1 MKFKTIY
8 DTIIKILVN
17 NPITRNYKIQKVESV
32 LEICDIDKVKEITVK
47 HYIDKDNVFLNTGND
62 KTDKILNRFL
72 DTMNKNFD
80 KEDLKNLYD
89 NIIWVLLKK
98 KFTFKNHGDYD
109 LIDNVIKGNKE
120 DVITH
125 ELLHLYSNP
134 YDETNDSGGFSYN
147 IVDYS
152 IGLGLD
158 EGYTELLN
166 RRYFNSETKTS
177 YENQIITCEYLEK
190 IVDQK
195 NMEKMY
201 LNANLHGL
209 IKELKKYYSLQEIER
224 FIIAVDF
231 THEYDHKKL
240 NNYENGVLY
249 EQFET
254 IISFLFKGYCK
265 LLKKQNIEK
274 ECLES
279 YLNEYIYEITNKYNI
294 KVEDSFIEE
303 LQLIVSD
310 ELNENIKLNIQIMKI
325 KKMGVLL

>member
-125 ELLHLYSNP
+125 ELLHLSSNP

-152 IGLGLD
+152 IVLGLD

>member
-1 MKFKTIY
+1 MKFKAIY
-8 DTIIKILVN
+8 DTIIKIIVN
-17 NPITRNYKIQKVESV
+17 NPITRNYKIQKVESI
-32 LEICDIDKVKEITVK
+32 LEICDINKVKEMTVD
-47 HYIDKDNVFLNTGND
+47 HYIDKDNVFVNTGND

-98 KFTFKNHGDYD
+98 KFTLKNHGDYN
-109 LIDNVIKGNKE
+109 LIENVIRGNKE

-125 ELLHLYSNP
+125 ELFHLSSNP
-134 YDETNDSGGFSYN
+134 YDETDDHCGFSYT
-147 IVDYS
+147 IDDYL
-152 IGLGLD
+152 IGVGLN

-166 RRYFNSETKTS
+166 RRYFDSRIETS
-177 YENQIITCEYLEK
+177 YGNQIITSEYLEK
-190 IVDQK
+190 IVGQK
-195 NMEKMY
+195 NMEKLY

-231 THEYDHKKL
+231 TEQYDYKKL
-240 NNYENGVLY
+240 SIYENDALC

-265 LLKKQNIEK
+265 LLKNRNINKQSLDLFIN
-274 ECLES
+274 
-279 YLNEYIYEITNKYNI
+279 YYIQEITKKYSI
-294 KVEDSFIEE
+294 EVEDSFIEE
-303 LQLIVSD
+303 LQLIVNK
-310 ELNENIKLNIQIMKI
+310 ELNENVKINIKS
-325 KKMGVLL
+325 KKSKR

>member
-1 MKFKTIY
+1 MIFKTIY

-32 LEICDIDKVKEITVK
+32 LEICDIDKVKEMTVD
-47 HYIDKDNVFLNTGND
+47 HYIDKDNVFVNTGND
-62 KTDKILNRFL
+62 KTDEILNRFL

-80 KEDLKNLYD
+80 REDLKNLYD

-98 KFTFKNHGDYD
+98 KFRFKNHGDYD
-109 LIDNVIKGNKE
+109 LIDNVIKGNEE
-120 DVITH
+120 DVITY
-125 ELLHLYSNP
+125 ELLHLSSNP
-134 YDETNDSGGFSYN
+134 YDETSDYCGFSYTIDN
-147 IVDYS
+147 YL
-152 IGLGLD
+152 IGIGLD

-190 IVDQK
+190 IVGQK

-231 THEYDHKKL
+231 TEQYDYKKL
-240 NNYENGVLY
+240 SIYENDALC

-265 LLKKQNIEK
+265 LLKNKNIEK
-274 ECLES
+274 ECLGLYINS
-279 YLNEYIYEITNKYNI
+279 YINEITKKYNI
-294 KVEDSFIEE
+294 EVEDSFIEE
-303 LQLIVSD
+303 LQLIVSK
-310 ELNENIKLNIQIMKI
+310 ELNESVKINIETNELKR
-325 KKMGVLL
+325 